1 MLEAAQNPPPFAGGG
16 GFVGVCAAD
25 FLHEGAFSCLY
36 IILPEIYLRT
46 YKITVDFPDILCYTI
61 MRKISFKI
69 FSKGRIIVMQMLLI
83 VLNKTEKLGSLLD
96 AWMEQG
102 IGGAT
107 VLKSSGMVRIL
118 AKNIEQYPIVGSL
131 RRLLGDMEERKDS
144 RTIFMALQDDKIEEA
159 KAIVRSV
166 VGDLSQPDTAVM
178 FTLPVLS
185 VEGVDLH

>member
-1 MLEAAQNPPPFAGGG
+1 
-16 GFVGVCAAD
+16 
-25 FLHEGAFSCLY
+25 
-36 IILPEIYLRT
+36 
-46 YKITVDFPDILCYTI
+46 
-61 MRKISFKI
+61 
-69 FSKGRIIVMQMLLI
+69 MQMLLI
-83 VLNKTEKLGSLLD
+83 VLNKTEKLSPLLD

-118 AKNIEQYPIVGSL
+118 AKNIEQYPIVGSF
-131 RRLLGDMEERKDS
+131 RRLLGDMEGRKDS

-185 VEGVDLH
+185 VEGVDFH

>member
-1 MLEAAQNPPPFAGGG
+1 MKYRGKT
-16 GFVGVCAAD
+16 
-25 FLHEGAFSCLY
+25 H
-36 IILPEIYLRT
+36 
-46 YKITVDFPDILCYTI
+46 
-61 MRKISFKI
+61 
-69 FSKGRIIVMQMLLI
+69 MQLLLI
-83 VLNKTEKLGSLLD
+83 VLNKTEKLNSLLD

-131 RRLLGDMEERKDS
+131 RRMLTDIDERKDS
-144 RTIFMALQDDKIEEA
+144 RTIFMALQDEKIEAA
-159 KAIVRSV
+159 KAVVRGV

-185 VEGVDLH
+185 VEGVDLL